1 MRPCTARPL
10 PTAARDALRE
20 ALDVFFAHYNP
31 TNARSS
37 TRNGQAALAIGVNRK
52 WSLRFVSIKEEHF
65 RRPGV
70 AAMVR
75 AVDAALARLDP
86 TFTYTSI
93 QINKDF
99 PGNLHVDRAN
109 AGDSRMLTV
118 GHGVRGGELWCD
130 GAVLPTVDRLVAFD
144 GNFPHMTLPYRGT
157 RYSVVLF
164 TFSQCCTHPTP
175 LESAAARV
183 RTLPLRGRLPRPRT
197 PRSPGASWSRR
208 ARALR
213 ADVGAARARGHPAG
227 DRDDVRALP
236 EERARTG
243 RA

>member
-1 MRPCTARPL
+1 M
-10 PTAARDALRE
+10 
-20 ALDVFFAHYNP
+20 
-31 TNARSS
+31 
-37 TRNGQAALAIGVNRK
+37 
-52 WSLRFVSIKEEHF
+52 SIKEEHF

-144 GNFPHMTLPYRGT
+144 GNFAHMTLPYRGT

-164 TFSQCCTHPTP
+164 TFSQCCTHPNDAA
-175 LESAAARV
+175 LESAR
-183 RTLPLRGRLPRPRT
+183 RLGLRT
-197 PRSPGASWSRR
+197 PRRARLSAARRGSGARPPASVRRR
-208 ARALR
+208 AAPARTSAR
-213 ADVGAARARGHPAG
+213 AARAAVPLATEAG
-227 DRDDVRALP
+227 SRATS
-236 EERARTG
+236 RTARTG